1 METNYLVVDMGTGNS
16 RIGLVSADGTIWG
29 IRNYENQYYKDKQY
43 EDAQYFLPEEWEQNL
58 LGGCKELLEEFPD
71 HPVRA
76 ITSSGARESIVLYN
90 KEGKAYLG
98 LPNIDNRGR
107 AWMAEIEDCTFIYE
121 KTGRWVTEDFPAAKL
136 MGYRKKYPEEFESIA
151 KITSLSEWI
160 GEMFTG
166 KLVIEPSQACETQLF
181 DIEEKDWSERLCKD
195 YGISMD
201 ILPETA
207 LARLRKKWQM
217 SWESATMQNSSS
229 AELIHRLR

>member
-16 RIGLVSADGTIWG
+16 RVGLVSADGTIWG

-151 KITSLSEWI
+151 KITS
-160 GEMFTG
+160 
-166 KLVIEPSQACETQLF
+166 
-181 DIEEKDWSERLCKD
+181 
-195 YGISMD
+195 
-201 ILPETA
+201 
-207 LARLRKKWQM
+207 
-217 SWESATMQNSSS
+217 
-229 AELIHRLR
+229 